1 MCVCIENIYNK
12 QQSYRNSALIRV
24 TIVMHD
30 TNLTDWLTDSLAT
43 PATSLIS
50 RFIVGQIRLF
60 TTWVGALP
68 QAGNHSRR
76 QQS

>member
-50 RFIVGQIRLF
+50 RFIVG
-60 TTWVGALP
+60 
-68 QAGNHSRR
+68 
-76 QQS
+76 